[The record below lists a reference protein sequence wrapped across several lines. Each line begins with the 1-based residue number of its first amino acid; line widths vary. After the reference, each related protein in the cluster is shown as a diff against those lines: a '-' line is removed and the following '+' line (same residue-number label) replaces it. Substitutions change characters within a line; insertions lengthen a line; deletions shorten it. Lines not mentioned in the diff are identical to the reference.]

1 MIALPLLYVCVY
13 NSYHAMIV
21 RTIQYA
27 LGVERIQ
34 SLNNFVYYKRYSMH
48 TVVKKKKACNFGTSA
63 TEIQVFFFFIT
74 FRMPI
79 KIFYNEDKF

>member
-1 MIALPLLYVCVY
+1 
-13 NSYHAMIV
+13 MIV

-48 TVVKKKKACNFGTSA
+48 TVVKKKKHVILELVPLRYKYFFCYH
-63 TEIQVFFFFIT
+63 IQNANQNIL
-74 FRMPI
+74 
-79 KIFYNEDKF
+79 